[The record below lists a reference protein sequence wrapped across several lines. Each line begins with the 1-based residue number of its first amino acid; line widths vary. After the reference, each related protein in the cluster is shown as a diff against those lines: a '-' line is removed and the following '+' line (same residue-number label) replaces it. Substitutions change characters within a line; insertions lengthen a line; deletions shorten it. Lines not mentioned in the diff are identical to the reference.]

1 MFARRRR
8 AYNENMDI
16 DKIRN
21 ETLTEDAKM
30 EMIADYIQASGQAG
44 PVIVDLVNLS
54 GTLSDEDYA
63 NVLKDNCIVKVSTE
77 YFYKQFSASTVITY
91 ASVPRIS
98 ANKEKAI
105 FDSVEIEKSS
115 KSYAVK
121 SETFPAA

>member
-1 MFARRRR
+1 MK
-8 AYNENMDI
+8 YNESMDI

-30 EMIADYIQASGQAG
+30 EMIADYIQAGGQQTG
-44 PVIVDLVNLS
+44 PVVVDLVNLS

-63 NVLKDNCIVKVSTE
+63 NALKDNCIIKVSTE

-98 ANKEKAI
+98 ANKEKVI

-115 KSYAVK
+115 KSYTVK